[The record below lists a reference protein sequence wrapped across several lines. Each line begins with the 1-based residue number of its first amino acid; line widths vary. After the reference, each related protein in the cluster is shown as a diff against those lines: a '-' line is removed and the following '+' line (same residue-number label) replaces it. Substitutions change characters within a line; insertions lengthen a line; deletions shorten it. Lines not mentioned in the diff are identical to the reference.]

1 MRTMTHRFALFFV
14 VAFTSKMMAQT
25 PCVDGFAGDY
35 PCEGLELLSVRS
47 LEELGGGA
55 NGNDCWGWVDPE
67 SGREF
72 VLYGRANGLS
82 IVDVT
87 DAVNPIF
94 MANVPTTTESSL
106 WRDVKVH
113 DNHAFI
119 VSEAD
124 FHGMQVV
131 DLTQI
136 PDLDTSQVPVELGP
150 IALYSGFGS
159 AHNIVMNE
167 ASGFAYAVGTNSA
180 GGGLHVIDVNDPAEP
195 VIAGTF
201 DESYTH
207 DAQVV
212 IYEGPD
218 TAHIGKEVAF
228 CFNGNSGVAI
238 VDVTD
243 KTDMT
248 LMSSFS
254 YTQQSYTHQ
263 GWLSEDQSFVYFNDE
278 LDEQEFGHGTRTY
291 IANVSDLENPV
302 VMGYYQSENTSVD
315 HNLYIRGD
323 KVFASNYMSGLRV
336 MTILPDGQLE
346 PHAHFDV
353 RPDSD
358 TATFYGT
365 WSNYPYFPSG
375 NIAISCRLA
384 GLFMVRD
391 PQFVPTQLADDKVV
405 PAAELTVHPNPS
417 RGIVKLSGMAA
428 ARRYRVLNLVGQEVR
443 SWQSVPGL
451 EGLHLDVSDLG
462 PGIFLLQAQAE
473 TGTVQTV
480 RFVVGR

>member
-1 MRTMTHRFALFFV
+1 
-14 VAFTSKMMAQT
+14 
-25 PCVDGFAGDY
+25 
-35 PCEGLELLSVRS
+35 
-47 LEELGGGA
+47 
-55 NGNDCWGWVDPE
+55 
-67 SGREF
+67 
-72 VLYGRANGLS
+72 
-82 IVDVT
+82 
-87 DAVNPIF
+87 
-94 MANVPTTTESSL
+94 
-106 WRDVKVH
+106 
-113 DNHAFI
+113 
-119 VSEAD
+119 
-124 FHGMQVV
+124 
-131 DLTQI
+131 
-136 PDLDTSQVPVELGP
+136 
-150 IALYSGFGS
+150 
-159 AHNIVMNE
+159 
-167 ASGFAYAVGTNSA
+167 
-180 GGGLHVIDVNDPAEP
+180 
-195 VIAGTF
+195 
-201 DESYTH
+201 
-207 DAQVV
+207 
-212 IYEGPD
+212 
-218 TAHIGKEVAF
+218 
-228 CFNGNSGVAI
+228 VAI

-278 LDEQEFGHGTRTY
+278 LDEEDFGHGTRTY
-291 IANVSDLENPV
+291 IANVTDLDNPV

-323 KVFASNYMSGLRV
+323 KVYASNYMSGLRV

-358 TATFYGT
+358 TATFFGT

-405 PAAELTVHPNPS
+405 PAEELAVHPNPS
-417 RGIVKLSGMAA
+417 RGHVRLSGMAS
-428 ARRYRVLNLVGQEVR
+428 ARRFRVLNLVGQGVR
-443 SWQSVPGL
+443 SWQPVPGL

-462 PGIFLLQAQAE
+462 EGIFLLQAQTE
-473 TGTVQTV
+473 SGTVQTV

>member
-1 MRTMTHRFALFFV
+1 MRIMTHRFALFVV
-14 VAFTSKMMAQT
+14 VAFASEVIAQT

-47 LEELGGGA
+47 LAELGGGA

-87 DAVNPIF
+87 DAVNPVF
-94 MANVPTTTESSL
+94 MANVPTASESSL

-131 DLTQI
+131 DLTEV
-136 PDLDTSQVPVELGP
+136 PDLDTSQVPVELEP
-150 IALYSGFGS
+150 TALYSGFGS

-195 VIAGTF
+195 VIAGTY

-218 TAHIGKEVAF
+218 TAHLGKEVAF

-238 VDVTD
+238 LDVTD

-248 LMSSFS
+248 VMSSFS
-254 YTQQSYTHQ
+254 YTQQEV
-263 GWLSEDQSFVYFNDE
+263 LS
-278 LDEQEFGHGTRTY
+278 HK
-291 IANVSDLENPV
+291 ILE
-302 VMGYYQSENTSVD
+302 
-315 HNLYIRGD
+315 
-323 KVFASNYMSGLRV
+323 
-336 MTILPDGQLE
+336 
-346 PHAHFDV
+346 
-353 RPDSD
+353 
-358 TATFYGT
+358 
-365 WSNYPYFPSG
+365 
-375 NIAISCRLA
+375 
-384 GLFMVRD
+384 
-391 PQFVPTQLADDKVV
+391 
-405 PAAELTVHPNPS
+405 
-417 RGIVKLSGMAA
+417 
-428 ARRYRVLNLVGQEVR
+428 
-443 SWQSVPGL
+443 
-451 EGLHLDVSDLG
+451 
-462 PGIFLLQAQAE
+462 
-473 TGTVQTV
+473 
-480 RFVVGR
+480 

>member
-1 MRTMTHRFALFFV
+1 MTRLFPFLSAVVFTLQAL
-14 VAFTSKMMAQT
+14 AQT

-35 PCEGLELLSVRS
+35 PCEGLELLSVS
-47 LEELGGGA
+47 PLEELGGGA

-67 SGREF
+67 SDREF
-72 VLYGRANGLS
+72 VLYGRSNGLS
-82 IVDVT
+82 IVEVT
-87 DAVNPIF
+87 DPVNPAYL
-94 MANVPTTTESSL
+94 ANVPTTTVPSL
-106 WRDVKVH
+106 WRDVKVF

-119 VSEAD
+119 VSEAPA
-124 FHGMQVV
+124 HGVQVV
-131 DLTQI
+131 DLT
-136 PDLDTSQVPVELGP
+136 PVPLITDGP
-150 IALYSGFGS
+150 IELLPVALYLGLGS
-159 AHNIVMNE
+159 AHNIVLNE
-167 ASGFAYAVGTNSA
+167 MSGFAYAVGGNTA
-180 GGGLHVIDVNDPAEP
+180 GGGLHAIDVNNPSNP
-195 VIAGTF
+195 VIAGTY

-218 TAHIGKEVAF
+218 TAHVGKEIAF
-228 CFNGNSGVAI
+228 CFNGNNGVAI

-243 KTDMT
+243 KTDMS

-263 GWLSEDQSFVYFNDE
+263 GWLSEDQSFLYFNDE
-278 LDEQEFGHGTRTY
+278 LDEQDFGHGTRTY
-291 IANVSDLENPV
+291 IANVTDLDNPI
-302 VMGYYQSENTSVD
+302 VMGYYQSENSAVD
-315 HNLYIRGD
+315 HNLYIRGN
-323 KVFASNYMSGLRV
+323 KMYASNYMSGLRV
-336 MTILPDGQLE
+336 MTILADGQLE

-358 TATFYGT
+358 SAIFYGT

-375 NIAISCRLA
+375 NIAISCRLE

-405 PAAELTVHPNPS
+405 SEEELTVHPNPS
-417 RGIVKLSGMAA
+417 RGIVRLSGMAS
-428 ARRYRVLNLVGQEVR
+428 ARRFRMVNLVGQEVR
-443 SWQSVPGL
+443 SWQPVPGL